1 MSNKQKAKPKRLLS
15 LILSLTMMLSMLPI
29 IGTATASAYTG
40 DGTKGKP
47 YLVTAYDELKS
58 LLEDNTSKYLR
69 LGKNITYNATT
80 YQSRIDVGSGDY
92 VLDLAGY
99 ILNYSYSD
107 SNAKFDQEL
116 FYIDEGS
123 LTINDSKGNALV
135 KVLAPGDEWKRMFTV
150 ANGSLTVNGGDYEIN
165 SMSTYYVPDVICVQ
179 AGTLTINGG
188 SFTTTGRGVYGQSGA
203 HCTINGG
210 KFLIKNNGA
219 FEHDSEMCG
228 ISLTSGS
235 YAEAVINTCIVESEK
250 KIDLIKLNGG
260 FSLGTCLPDN
270 ALVSGE
276 CSPVGLISD
285 SSVSGS
291 KAVSGTRCFITN
303 GTEESPYFAFDYAML
318 QNLMATA
325 PASSTTRYIK
335 LMENI
340 THDLADLDDTLSIT
354 TAGQWVNL
362 DLNGYD
368 ISCTYKAA
376 KSDIYNI
383 FDVKNGRLDISDD
396 EGGSLVFA
404 EKKGIPLY
412 VKEGGSLYAYSGTYY
427 SEKSNAI
434 SIDSASEVYING
446 GTFKSKELNGL
457 CSFDSSGARSKI
469 IINDGS
475 FVTESGGCGGAVF
488 WDGDVT
494 VNGGSFRNNLTRR
507 TSDGRDGI
515 AVIYNPFYGWYPDVT
530 IHGCETLGGIIGLQD
545 GWRLG
550 SDSVVT
556 GINKDG
562 TTYSVTD
569 ADAFENAYRL
579 EIGRYITRLDIDGID
594 APVAGKLPDTTAAF
608 NAYCGDTLLASD
620 KVDNAGVTWFD
631 WENNKTLGVNDVFEP
646 GHTYMVMVTLNT
658 SGKQGYVFSTAD
670 SKPNI
675 SVNGN
680 KGFLWLSNQK
690 TAQCCYNFETLRVP
704 LSGTITLPNAYYNT
718 ILNPEL
724 SDNLQAMSEEGKL
737 IYEWQRGDDPNST
750 WEVISGATERNYT
763 PVKTDVG
770 KYIRLVV
777 TNDEG
782 LEYIASNMVQV
793 VKKQINNTKPSSFTP
808 IMSNDNTYIIIV
820 GAKRYQEYLISY
832 SSTAP
837 ESDSSQWNNAI
848 RPDSSNSEQTGN
860 ILAMKMDC
868 EPNQYVF
875 IHTRIFETDYTVAGL
890 YTETKSVYTGD
901 TTAIK
906 GISLGYSNLD
916 MTAGEVKLIEATPI
930 PSNAE
935 NWSGGEWYVNGT
947 GAELYL
953 DEACTTRYYRSVHGS
968 RTELYLKATAKNND
982 ITVGVEKTIGYNSV
996 VRGTMMVNVTDK
1008 DGNYKL
1014 RQMVFPTVNL
1024 HSGDSVTVDIS
1035 TYPNPS
1041 IIEGVP
1047 SIVPI
1052 NLPEDIVISI
1062 NSTAKTARITANPG
1076 VATGSYLC
1084 GVYIDGQETSNASF
1098 ISVNVIEDEIPV
1110 DTISVSPENV
1120 TLAPGMSYKFNLTVN
1135 PSNAC
1140 VSDTVKW
1147 EYYSDSSSITVDSAG
1162 TVKVADNAKG
1172 GVSTVFKATYGGKS
1186 TTFKVTVATPIE
1198 NVRVDVTN
1206 PVAGELPTAPTLAT
1220 TGGIVANSLT
1230 YTWYDTWGTY
1240 TEMNPTTDCFT
1251 AGKTYRLCMELEA
1264 ADGYI
1269 FTNSVVA
1276 KLGIAGGVDTC
1287 VVSNNTVTRLY
1298 FYKDFTI
1305 PSESTGV
1312 TVSGTVNSFGSDTD
1326 NVMLQLIEEGASEAA
1341 YEAVVNGNNASYSIE
1356 DVEPGAYTMKVMKKN
1371 NAIREYTVIVDNE
1384 AVIQDAEIFLLGD
1397 VNMSGNISIA
1407 DAIEVQKGIAGIIS
1421 LTGYKYKLS
1430 DVNKDGNVSIADA
1443 IQIQKYIAGIIEN
1456 F

>member
-1 MSNKQKAKPKRLLS
+1 MSSKQKAKPKRLLS
-15 LILSLTMMLSMLPI
+15 LILTLAMVLGMLPI

-40 DGTKGKP
+40 NGTQSKP
-47 YLVTAYDELKS
+47 YLVTAYEELKS
-58 LLEDNTSKYLR
+58 LLEDNTSKYIKLDQ
-69 LGKNITYNATT
+69 NIKYTATA

-99 ILNYSYSD
+99 ILDYSYSG
-107 SNAKFDQEL
+107 SNAEFDQEL

-123 LTINDSKGNALV
+123 LTVNDSRGNALV
-135 KVLAPGDEWKRMFTV
+135 KVLAPDNVWKRMFTV
-150 ANGSLTVNGGDYEIN
+150 ANGSLTVNGGDYEIS
-165 SMSTYYVPDVICVQ
+165 SMSTYYVPDVICVK

-188 SFTTTGRGVYGQSGA
+188 TFTSTGMGVYGEVGA

-210 KFLIKNNGA
+210 KFIIKNNGA
-219 FEHDSEMCG
+219 FEHDTEMCG
-228 ISLTSGS
+228 ISLISGN
-235 YAEAVINTCIVESEK
+235 YAEAVINTCVVESEK

-270 ALVSGE
+270 AFVSGE

-285 SSVSGS
+285 SSVSGA

-325 PASSTTRYIK
+325 PANSTTRYIR

-340 THDLADLDDTLSIT
+340 THDLADLNDTLSIT

-396 EGGSLVFA
+396 EGGSLVSA

-412 VKEGGSLYAYSGTYY
+412 VKEGGSLYACSGTYY

-457 CSFDSSGARSKI
+457 CSFDTNARSKI

-475 FVTESGGCGGAVF
+475 FVTESGGCGGALF

-494 VNGGSFRNNLTRR
+494 VNGGSFRNNLTGR
-507 TSDGRDGI
+507 TSDGRNGI
-515 AVIYNPFYGWYPDVT
+515 VVIYNPFAGWYPDVT
-530 IHGCETLGGIIGLQD
+530 IHGCETLGGIVGLQD

-550 SDSVVT
+550 SDSVAT

-594 APVAGKLPDTTAAF
+594 APVAGKLPDTTAAV

-620 KVDNAGVTWFD
+620 RVDNVGVTWFD
-631 WENNKTLGVNDVFEP
+631 WENNKTLSVNDVFEP

-690 TAQCCYNFETLRVP
+690 TAQCCYSFETLRVP

-718 ILNPEL
+718 MLNPQL
-724 SDNLQAMSEEGKL
+724 SDNLQALSEEGKL

-750 WEVISGATERNYT
+750 LEVISGATERNYT

-793 VKKQINNTKPSSFTP
+793 GKKQINSTKPSSFTP

-837 ESDSSQWNNAI
+837 ANDSPLWSNAI
-848 RPDSSNSEQTGN
+848 RPDSSNSEQTGS

-868 EPNQYVF
+868 EQNQYVF

-890 YTETKSVYTGD
+890 YTETKSIYTGD

-906 GISLGYSNLD
+906 GISLGNSSLD
-916 MTAGEVKLIEATPI
+916 MKVGEVKLITATPI
-930 PSNAE
+930 PSNAD

-947 GAELYL
+947 GAELYI
-953 DEACTTRYYRSVHGS
+953 DEACTTRYYRSIHGS
-968 RTELYLKATAKNND
+968 KTELYLKATAKNNE

-1014 RQMVFPTVNL
+1014 QQMVFPEVNL
-1024 HSGDSVTVDIS
+1024 HAGESVTVDIS

-1041 IIEGVP
+1041 LIEGVP
-1047 SIVPI
+1047 SIIYGTTMPK
-1052 NLPEDIVISI
+1052 DIVVTI

-1076 VATGSYLC
+1076 TPIGSYFC
-1084 GVYIDGQETSNASF
+1084 AVYIDGQQTSKASF
-1098 ISVNVIEDEIPV
+1098 ITINVIDEEIPV
-1110 DTISVSPENV
+1110 ESISVSPENV

-1140 VSDTVKW
+1140 VTDTVKW
-1147 EYYSDSSSITVDSAG
+1147 EYVSGSSSITVDSTG
-1162 TVKVADNAKG
+1162 TVKVADAAKG
-1172 GVSTVFKATYGGKS
+1172 GTYTVFRATYGGK
-1186 TTFKVTVATPIE
+1186 TATFKVTVATPVE
-1198 NVRVDVTN
+1198 TVRVDLTN
-1206 PVAGELPTAPTLAT
+1206 PEAGELPAAPTLVTAA
-1220 TGGIVANSLT
+1220 GIVPGSLT

-1240 TEMNPTTDCFT
+1240 TEMDPTTDRFEP
-1251 AGKTYRLCMELEA
+1251 GKTYRICMEIDA
-1264 ADGYI
+1264 ADGYL

-1276 KLGIAGGVDTC
+1276 QIGVGGGVDNC
-1287 VVSNNTVTRLY
+1287 QISNNTVTRLY
-1298 FYKDFTI
+1298 FCKDFTI
-1305 PSESTGV
+1305 PSESIV
-1312 TVSGTVNSFGSDTD
+1312 ATVSGTVKSFGSDTND
-1326 NVMLQLIEEGASEAA
+1326 VTIQLIEQDTSEAA
-1341 YEAVVNGNNASYSIE
+1341 YETVVNGNNASYSIG
-1356 DVEPGAYTMKVMKKN
+1356 DVAPGIYTMKVMKEN
-1371 NAIREYTVIVDNE
+1371 HLTGEYTVTVDDESVVLN
-1384 AVIQDAEIFLLGD
+1384 VTIYLLGD
-1397 VNMSGNISIA
+1397 VNTDGKVNLFDAILVQKYSVGHGTFTDEQIAIA
-1407 DAIEVQKGIAGIIS
+1407 DVSG
-1421 LTGYKYKLS
+1421 
-1430 DVNKDGNVSIADA
+1430 DGKVKMLDA
-1443 IQIQKYIAGIIEN
+1443 ILIQKYSLSMIDK